1 LSFEFGIQRSAGN
14 VQHSSL
20 PMTRLRH
27 RKVIVA
33 GAGLAGL
40 TAALELQ
47 EAGAAVTVLE
57 ARDRVGGR
65 VWTIRD
71 GFAQGQQAEA
81 GGDLIDDDQDAIQ
94 RLARRLGLDVIP
106 VLRSGFAFVRQGPR
120 GRPVRVLA
128 RHGAF
133 WAAIRK
139 ALAPQIRD
147 FRLGE
152 ERWIKGIY
160 FCSSYS
166 YDMSWTWNISYTPAY
181 SIRGTYG
188 YNYVYLYQPRTPPPP
203 YVGRISRIKNP
214 SGFCVLMDS
223 KWYSI
228 DSCNSAVYYGTNP
241 PYDKTYPSNIHSNGS
256 NVLFVDGSVR
266 WFLREQLI
274 GNTARDAYWNGGM

>member
-1 LSFEFGIQRSAGN
+1 MKYRRGPTRFTLVELLVVIAILSI
-14 VQHSSL
+14 
-20 PMTRLRH
+20 
-27 RKVIVA
+27 
-33 GAGLAGL
+33 LAGL
-40 TAALELQ
+40 LMPMMKKAMDSARKLSCMNNLKQFSLVFDGYVGDWRGYLPTDSWPK
-47 EAGAAVTVLE
+47 VTFSYT
-57 ARDRVGGR
+57 G
-65 VWTIRD
+65 
-71 GFAQGQQAEA
+71 
-81 GGDLIDDDQDAIQ
+81 
-94 RLARRLGLDVIP
+94 
-106 VLRSGFAFVRQGPR
+106 
-120 GRPVRVLA
+120 
-128 RHGAF
+128 
-133 WAAIRK
+133 
-139 ALAPQIRD
+139 
-147 FRLGE
+147 LGE

-160 FCSSYS
+160 FCSSYA